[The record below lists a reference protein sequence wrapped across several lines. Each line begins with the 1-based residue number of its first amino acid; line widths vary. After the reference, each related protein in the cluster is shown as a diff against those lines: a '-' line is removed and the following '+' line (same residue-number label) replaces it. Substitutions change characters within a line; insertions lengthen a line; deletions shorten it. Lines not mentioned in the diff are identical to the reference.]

1 MPIKS
6 KPVKLSVLPSRISKI
21 LEVGRANKM
30 QNVDG
35 SLKLTTICMKII
47 VFVLDLHA
55 DAKIQAYLKENNGTL
70 LDLIRR
76 AVHRYI
82 SEEGR

>member
-6 KPVKLSVLPSRISKI
+6 KPVKLSVLPSRIPKI
-21 LEVGRANKM
+21 LEVGRTNKM
-30 QNVDG
+30 QEVDG
-35 SLKLTTICMKII
+35 SLRLTTTCMKII

-55 DAKIQAYLKENNGTL
+55 DTEIQAYLRKNNGTL

-82 SEEGR
+82 SAD